1 MMQEHVGAIGTGVTA
16 GSGLVAWATQAIPVF
31 EVVSLF
37 ISCIVGVLTA
47 AWYIRKFIKA
57 R

>member
-16 GSGLVAWATQAIPVF
+16 GTGIVAWATQAIPVF